1 MDTYSTS
8 LDPTRQVADSGVREK
23 QPAEPR
29 RQRLARAIVQASL
42 PLGILAD
49 DLFHRWGP
57 SGLSLPIWVAVLA
70 IIVVS
75 LAWSGGRT
83 VTREACTWL
92 AAAVLFAAGAAWR
105 DSEAL
110 RAFDFIVT
118 VGALGMAA
126 VALND
131 VHAAVFAKRL
141 RDTAW
146 AAAAMVRDVMAGF
159 FPVIL
164 RDAFPPDGRE
174 RARPLARRAIRGI
187 AIAIPLLVVFGSLLV
202 SGDPIFASLIPS
214 FDLETFL
221 SHLVIVGLF
230 TWIVAGWARRAL
242 LDRPRALAPDGFPV
256 SLDQHD
262 VTMALGTVLALF
274 LVYMFAQLGWLFGGE
289 SFLRQRTG
297 LTVAAYAR
305 TGFFQLV
312 WVVLLVV
319 PLLLATRAAL
329 RDDPAATRRH
339 TMLAAPIVALVG
351 TIVLSAA
358 SRLRLYVNYYGLTTD
373 RLYALV
379 FMAWL
384 GLVVV
389 WLAITVLRGKG
400 RPFVAG
406 TALSGLVTLAGLNL
420 ANPDAIVARV
430 NTGRSVTSLRVTEV
444 RPGITRD
451 EPSIDLLYLSTLS
464 GDATGLA
471 IQAVLMEP
479 RSPAGSPLRS
489 VDDSARCMAA
499 RLLLAQWGPSSR
511 RAKYYDEAG
520 SWRRANAGERAGLHA
535 VSGHLRQLYDVE
547 RTACVQVRAREAAD
561 RAAFEARVRASQPQ
575 PPVTP

>member
-1 MDTYSTS
+1 
-8 LDPTRQVADSGVREK
+8 
-23 QPAEPR
+23 
-29 RQRLARAIVQASL
+29 VQASL

-49 DLFHRWGP
+49 DLFHQWGP
-57 SGLSLPIWVAVLA
+57 SGLSLPIWVTVLA

-75 LAWSGGRT
+75 LAWTGGRT

-105 DSEAL
+105 DADAL

-146 AAAAMVRDVMAGF
+146 AIAAMLRDVIAGF
-159 FPVIL
+159 FPVVL

-174 RARPLARRAIRGI
+174 RARPLARRTIRGI

-221 SHLVIVGLF
+221 SHLVVVGVF

-242 LDRPRALAPDGFPV
+242 LDRPQAIAPDGFPV

-274 LVYMFAQLGWLFGGE
+274 LVFMFAQLGWLFGGE

-329 RDDPAATRRH
+329 NDDPAVTRRH
-339 TMLAAPIVALVG
+339 TLLAAPIVALVG

-406 TALSGLVTLAGLNL
+406 AALSGLVTLAGLNV
-420 ANPDAIVARV
+420 ANPDGIVARV
-430 NTGRSVTSLRVTEV
+430 NTSRSVTTLRVTEV

-451 EPSIDLLYLSTLS
+451 EPSIDLLYLATLS
-464 GDATGLA
+464 GDATDLA
-471 IQAVLMEP
+471 VQAVLAEP
-479 RSPAGSPLRS
+479 RSPAGTPLRA
-489 VDDSARCMAA
+489 VDDSTRCMAA

-535 VSGHLRQLYDVE
+535 VSGHVRQLYEVE
-547 RTACVQVRAREAAD
+547 RSACVQVRAREAAD